1 MYDPKKAGEKQIRRA
16 QEASQDYVNGVNDTQ
31 KNPMQRAKAKKEK
44 LKLNFNQAIDN
55 GTWEA
60 GLDSVSFEEWKRLAS
75 SKGGERYASGVQ
87 AAADDIAA
95 FHAEFAPHVQRTQQ
109 EIDGMPDTTPEQ
121 RLQRML
127 HNARSL
133 AKFKRSKRRR

>member
-1 MYDPKKAGEKQIRRA
+1 MYDPKKAAEKQIRRA
-16 QEASQDYVNGVNDTQ
+16 QEAAGDYVNGVNDTQ

-44 LKLNFNQAIDN
+44 LKLNFNAAIDN
-55 GTWEA
+55 GSWEA

-87 AAADDIAA
+87 AASDDIAA
-95 FHAEFAPHVQRTQQ
+95 FHAEFAPIVARVQA
-109 EIDGMPDTTPEQ
+109 EVEGMADTTQEQ

-133 AKFKRSKRRR
+133 GKFKRSKRRR